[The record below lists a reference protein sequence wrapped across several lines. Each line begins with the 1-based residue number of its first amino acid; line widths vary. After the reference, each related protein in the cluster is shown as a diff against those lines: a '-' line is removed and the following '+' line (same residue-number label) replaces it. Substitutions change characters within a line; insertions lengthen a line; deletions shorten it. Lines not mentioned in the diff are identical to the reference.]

1 MNWTATFPHK
11 LVRKWDSLRIAVMRS
26 ILPALIVLLVL
37 NVLPALL
44 GMAIYGIY
52 VGVACCISMVLLVRI
67 VRIILIFNDKD

>member
-26 ILPALIVLLVL
+26 ILPVLI
-37 NVLPALL
+37 VLPALL
-44 GMAIYGIY
+44 GMAIYEVY
-52 VGVACCISMVLLVRI
+52 VGVACCISKVLLVRI